1 MSCSVLPVFFFPLN
15 SFHTRELS
23 WLCQSFSVYI
33 QTTCISHNPALLSLH
48 AACLLV
54 KAEWITGWSHRG
66 VMWLVEMI
74 LHRERTVVQDDNIV
88 IFFFFCL
95 NMMHCSST
103 IHSSTPFRWGE
114 SGVWGAGWSGEPVF
128 VFTVRKRE
136 WDRERKSPSIR
147 PSIRVLST
155 HSSTPPTPGLLQC
168 WSVSKRR
175 EEGRVQLIR
184 DQWRSVSVLISDQEQ
199 WVGPAPPLPYTS
211 HQSPPHHISTH
222 IRAAGPADR
231 GAPPWPSTVR
241 GWCSSGTDAGHLHV
255 QKEGVSLGQ
264 SRRGPW
270 SLEGGPVQGNGV
282 LIPGNKMTER
292 RRFYNYIT
300 IF

>member
-211 HQSPPHHISTH
+211 HQSPPTTFQHISEQQDLQTEVPPPGPPLSEDD
-222 IRAAGPADR
+222 AAAAQTLATSMYR
-231 GAPPWPSTVR
+231 
-241 GWCSSGTDAGHLHV
+241 
-255 QKEGVSLGQ
+255 
-264 SRRGPW
+264 RRGCHW
-270 SLEGGPVQGNGV
+270 GKVGV
-282 LIPGNKMTER
+282 DLDLWKVGLCRETVC
-292 RRFYNYIT
+292 
-300 IF
+300 